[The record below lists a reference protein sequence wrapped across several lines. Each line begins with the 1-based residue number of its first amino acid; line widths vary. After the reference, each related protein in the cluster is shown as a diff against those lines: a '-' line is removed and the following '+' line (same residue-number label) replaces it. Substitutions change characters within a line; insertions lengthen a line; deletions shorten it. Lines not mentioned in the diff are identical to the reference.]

1 MAEKKIEEELDIVN
15 FVKQMKYLKVIM
27 SVLFSKQERYLI
39 KKNRRFIVSKKK
51 LYQDGDESD
60 SLDP

>member
-51 LYQDGDESD
+51 L
-60 SLDP
+60 